1 MCYIKLQKKK
11 LDRNLAKF
19 HTDRTRRHKMYKSA
33 DITQERVTTFD
44 SEMEVAELELGNSR
58 LGLGVIMIMA
68 AFVGIW
74 GVVCLI
80 GGLASAG
87 SFSDVWRG
95 LVTAFSVM

>member
-1 MCYIKLQKKK
+1 
-11 LDRNLAKF
+11 
-19 HTDRTRRHKMYKSA
+19 MYKSA
-33 DITQERVTTFD
+33 DITQERVTTFN

-74 GVVCLI
+74 GVACLV

-87 SFSDVWRG
+87 SFQAVWRS
-95 LVTAFSVM
+95 LITAFTGM

>member
-1 MCYIKLQKKK
+1 MYDSMNI
-11 LDRNLAKF
+11 
-19 HTDRTRRHKMYKSA
+19 TR
-33 DITQERVTTFD
+33 ERVATFD
-44 SEMEVAELELGNSR
+44 TDVEVTDLQLGNSR
-58 LGLGVIMIMA
+58 LGLGVILTMA

-95 LVTAFSVM
+95 LVTAFSGM

>member
-1 MCYIKLQKKK
+1 
-11 LDRNLAKF
+11 
-19 HTDRTRRHKMYKSA
+19 MYKSA

-44 SEMEVAELELGNSR
+44 SKVEVADLELGNSR

-74 GVVCLI
+74 GVACLV

-87 SFSDVWRG
+87 SFQAVVRS
-95 LVTAFSVM
+95 LITAFTGM